1 VNPKDPEYQQA
12 YREFRERL
20 RRARNEAGLSQREV
34 CTKMGKT
41 TSFISKC
48 ELGERRLDYVELRKL
63 AKIYRKPMSFFGTPP
78 E

>member
-1 VNPKDPEYQQA
+1 MNPKDPDYQQA

-20 RRARNEAGLSQREV
+20 RRARGEAGLTQREV
-34 CTKMGKT
+34 CAKMGKS

-63 AKIYRKPMSFFGTPP
+63 AKIYRKPVSFFGAPP